1 MASVQEVINSL
12 SQRLNSQQGI
22 NPPPLPGPLVPQA
35 SPFMLHGQSE
45 VVPPIITQTIVSEDV
60 HAHMDRPKQQ
70 IRQIRVSDSSV
81 A

>member
-1 MASVQEVINSL
+1 M
-12 SQRLNSQQGI
+12 
-22 NPPPLPGPLVPQA
+22 PQA